1 MKKQIARI
9 VLLIVILGSALGS
22 MTACGSQSLNRY
34 QAEFLQLFDTVT
46 VIVGY
51 AETEEEFQDQVTAI
65 HDNLEA
71 YHQLYDIYNTY
82 PGINNIKTINDHA
95 GSKPV
100 EVDQKIIDLLLYAK
114 EAYEL
119 TGGELNVAM
128 GSVLRIWHNHREEG
142 LNDPEN
148 ASLPTL
154 EELEAAMLHTNMED
168 VVIDE
173 TNKTVFLR
181 DKDMLLDVG
190 AIAKG
195 YAVER
200 VAQDAME
207 NGFTSGLLSVG
218 GNVRAIGYKD
228 NQKDL
233 WGIGIQNPDTQ
244 SETSNLFVVTLTDL
258 SVVTSGNY
266 ERYFTVD
273 GQQYH
278 HIIDPDTLFPAT
290 YYAAVTIIT
299 HDSGLADAL
308 STSIYNM
315 PIEHGKALIESLP
328 DTEALWVN
336 HDGTKVFT
344 PGFES
349 YISQ

>member
-1 MKKQIARI
+1 MRKQMARI
-9 VLLIVILGSALGS
+9 VILIVLLGSSLGS
-22 MTACGSQSLNRY
+22 MTACGSQPQNRY

-51 AETEEEFQDQVTAI
+51 AETEEKFQDQVTAI
-65 HDNLEA
+65 HDNLEE

-82 PGINNIKTINDHA
+82 PGINNIKTINEHA
-95 GSKPV
+95 GGEPV

-119 TGGELNVAM
+119 TDGELNVAM
-128 GSVLRIWHNHREEG
+128 GSVLRIWHNHREAG
-142 LNDPEN
+142 VDDPEN
-148 ASLPTL
+148 ASLPTMD
-154 EELEAAMLHTNMED
+154 ELEAAKLHTNMED

-200 VAQDAME
+200 VAEEAME
-207 NGFTSGLLSVG
+207 NGFTSGLISVG
-218 GNVRAIGYKD
+218 GNVRAIGYKG

-244 SETSNLFVVTLTDL
+244 SETTNLFVVQLTDL
-258 SVVTSGNY
+258 SVVTSGDY
-266 ERYFTVD
+266 ERYYMVD
-273 GQQYH
+273 GQRYH

-315 PIEHGKALIESLP
+315 PIEQGKALVESMP
-328 DTEALWVN
+328 DTEALWVD
-336 HDGTKVFT
+336 HDGTEVFT
-344 PGFES
+344 SGFEA
-349 YISQ
+349 YIQ